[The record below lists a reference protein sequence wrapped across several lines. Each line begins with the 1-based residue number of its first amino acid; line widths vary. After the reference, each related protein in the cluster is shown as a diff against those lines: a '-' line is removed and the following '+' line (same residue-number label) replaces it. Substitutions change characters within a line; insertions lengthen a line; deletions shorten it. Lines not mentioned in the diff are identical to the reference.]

1 MNDIPE
7 MTAEEEALWRKS
19 DDEVENEAYDP
30 NSTFDDEPEED
41 LEQPS
46 TDTDEEPTDD
56 VDNSEAEE
64 DTDSDDEPETEE
76 EPEEDLEEPAEEE
89 ADNSD
94 DEETTEEE
102 TKESNTESE
111 QLRPVK
117 ANGVEIPVKSIDEV
131 YQMASMGANYKQ
143 KMADIAPFR
152 RSISAMKENGISEA
166 DINTF
171 IDMKKGN
178 SEALQSFIKGL
189 GVDPLDIDTDADSN
203 YTPTQHGT
211 DEVQSEIAEIVNQIS
226 ADPEYETTQ
235 KVVDSD
241 WDSESRKVLAENPAM
256 IRGLHEEIKKGVYAK
271 VAPEAL
277 RMEILDNGKRSKLEY
292 YLAAEKLYYE
302 AEANKQSEVKE
313 QKTVQNQKTVQKK
326 RAAAPTRSKATSSKT
341 TEPDFI
347 NMSDEEYEEFYNSV
361 MRN

>member
-1 MNDIPE
+1 MSDIPE

-64 DTDSDDEPETEE
+64 DTDSDDEPETED
-76 EPEEDLEEPAEEE
+76 EPEEDLEEPTKEV
-89 ADNSD
+89 DNSD

-131 YQMASMGANYKQ
+131 YQMASMGADYKR

-152 RSISAMKENGISEA
+152 RSISAMKENGVSEA

-178 SEALQSFIKGL
+178 KEALQSFIKGL
-189 GVDPLDIDTDADSN
+189 GVDPLDIDTDADSK
-203 YTPTQHGT
+203 YVPTQHGT
-211 DEVQSEIAEIVNQIS
+211 DEVQSEITEIVNQIS
-226 ADPEYETTQ
+226 ADPEYATTQ

-277 RMEILDNGKRSKLEY
+277 RMEILDNGKRSKLDY

-302 AEANKQSEVKE
+302 AENNKQSKVNETKSA
-313 QKTVQNQKTVQKK
+313 QKTATTQRK
-326 RAAAPTRSKATSSKT
+326 RAAAPTRGKATSSKSA
-341 TEPDFI
+341 EPDFV
-347 NMSDEEYEEFYNSV
+347 NMSDDEYEEFYNKV